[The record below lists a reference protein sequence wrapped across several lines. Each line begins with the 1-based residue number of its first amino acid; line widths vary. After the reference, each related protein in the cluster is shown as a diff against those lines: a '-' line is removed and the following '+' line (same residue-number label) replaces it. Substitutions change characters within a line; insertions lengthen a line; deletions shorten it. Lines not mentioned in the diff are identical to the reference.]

1 MRALIA
7 AAVTGTLVL
16 APASVAAGA
25 EAATTAR
32 VIRVVDG
39 DTVVTTR
46 GTVRVIGIDTP
57 ERGRCG
63 FQAATTKAKRLAP
76 PGATVRLTHPGGGT
90 GDRDH
95 YGRILR
101 YVSYKGTDLGGA
113 QIKAGFAKARYDSR
127 DGYAWHP
134 KQGNYVRWDKA
145 SRDVCNGSAWAG
157 SSGTGSS
164 GTSSGGTVQVTE
176 GAWNRPGPDLDCGDI
191 PDQYKPV
198 RITGTDYH
206 RLDRDG
212 DGWGCD

>member
-1 MRALIA
+1 VRALIS
-7 AAVTGTLVL
+7 AAVAGTLVL
-16 APASVAAGA
+16 APASLAAA
-25 EAATTAR
+25 ADTATTAK

-39 DTVVTTR
+39 DTVVTTK

-57 ERGRCG
+57 ERGKCG
-63 FQAATTKAKRLAP
+63 HQAATSKAIRLAP
-76 PGATVRLTHPGGGT
+76 RGATVRLTHPGGGT
-90 GDRDH
+90 DNKDR

-134 KQGNYVRWDKA
+134 NQASYVRWDRAAK
-145 SRDVCNGSAWAG
+145 DVCNGSAWAG
-157 SSGTGSS
+157 TSVTSGAGSIGAS
-164 GTSSGGTVQVTE
+164 TVTQ

-191 PDQYKPV
+191 PAKFKPV

>member
-1 MRALIA
+1 MKKVMAGALA
-7 AAVTGTLVL
+7 
-16 APASVAAGA
+16 ASVAGLLVLTP
-25 EAATTAR
+25 AAPTSADTSTTAK
-32 VIRVVDG
+32 VIRVIDG
-39 DTVVTTR
+39 DTIVTTK

-57 ERGRCG
+57 ERGKCG
-63 FQAATTKAKRLAP
+63 FAAATAKAKRLAP
-76 PGATVRLTHPGGGT
+76 PGKTVRLTHPGGGT
-90 GDRDH
+90 DNKDH
-95 YGRILR
+95 YKRILR

-113 QIKAGFAKARYDSR
+113 QIRAGLAKARYDSR

-134 KQGNYVRWDKA
+134 KQAAYVRWDKKYK
-145 SRDVCNGSAWAG
+145 DVCGGKPQESGS
-157 SSGTGSS
+157 T
-164 GTSSGGTVQVTE
+164 TS